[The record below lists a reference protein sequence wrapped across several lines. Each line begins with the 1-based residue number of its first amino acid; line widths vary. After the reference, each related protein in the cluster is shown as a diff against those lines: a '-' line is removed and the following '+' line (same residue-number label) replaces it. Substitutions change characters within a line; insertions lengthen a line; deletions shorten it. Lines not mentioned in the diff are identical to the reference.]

1 MIYKYSV
8 PMCRLEMTTVQHIK
22 NQFVGME
29 RYDGGWHL
37 RDEVQSSPC
46 TFYLRL
52 LLKED
57 TGITVMIN
65 VTQNKLFS
73 CTLTKAQEGM
83 SPKNATILL
92 RPESAAAVA
101 AMKLEVHK
109 QLCLWD
115 AENACKAAA
124 PQELLVHSVKV
135 AELQRALDAIDHS
148 DAMRRMSQRNDTV
161 PYTALPGTQGYSP

>member
-8 PMCRLEMTTVQHIK
+8 LMCRLEMTTVQHIK

-29 RYDGGWHL
+29 RYDGGWQL
-37 RDEVQSSPC
+37 RDEIEHSAC
-46 TFYLRL
+46 TSHLRL
-52 LLKED
+52 VSKED
-57 TGITVMIN
+57 TGITVIIT
-65 VTQNKLFS
+65 VTNNKLYS
-73 CTLTKAQEGM
+73 CSLTRAKEGM
-83 SPKNATILL
+83 SPKNAMVLL

-101 AMKLEVHK
+101 RMKLEVYK

-124 PQELLVHSVKV
+124 PQELLMRSVRV
-135 AELQRALDAIDHS
+135 AELQRALDAIDQS

-161 PYTALPGTQGYSP
+161 PYTALPRTQGNLP